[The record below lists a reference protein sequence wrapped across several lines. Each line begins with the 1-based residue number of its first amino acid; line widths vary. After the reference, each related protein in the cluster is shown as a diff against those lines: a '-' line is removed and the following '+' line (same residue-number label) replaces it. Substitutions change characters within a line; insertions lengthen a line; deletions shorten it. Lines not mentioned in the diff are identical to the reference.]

1 MRNCPA
7 VERSPPE
14 SAFSPPSASASL
26 SAPAQSASSAAS
38 LSMPL
43 LERLRVVARQE
54 FGTGSPGNFGLRR
67 REGECE
73 GLVGQDEDHLD
84 VDDLDVDDDLAGG
97 CGDEDIAGFACLVPL
112 NLSPLG

>member
-1 MRNCPA
+1 MRNCHA

-38 LSMPL
+38 LSMSL

-67 REGECE
+67 REGGCE
-73 GLVGQDEDHLD
+73 GLVGHDDDDLD
-84 VDDLDVDDDLAGG
+84 VDDLDGDDDLAE
-97 CGDEDIAGFACLVPL
+97 C
-112 NLSPLG
+112 